1 MLASQRIAA
10 ASTPAAEP
18 PIRSDGL
25 CCARRDHPDLPLR
38 EYAAM
43 QHLVGSRPAANIDLV
58 AQLLLLLGLWG
69 GAYLAHAHRFRAHGA
84 VQTTLVLANL
94 FFIFFV
100 MISSFNTYIIAGQ
113 TTTGSVARIMLLHGA
128 LGLVAELTAL
138 YLLVRM
144 RTKLLP
150 PRLRVRN
157 IKRLMRAVLLLWTVV
172 VVVGATLYGERYLVT
187 PAAAASAPL
196 SQLRQSGAD
205 VYVHAVELQDAV
217 QRHNLATAKR
227 HAEHLVNLIEGRNG
241 PHYGD
246 VDGNGDIEDPGDG
259 TGLLPELRAVTRA
272 TNDHTVMV
280 EATAIQQEV
289 IRIRDDALAVVAKSS
304 VATLAPLA
312 GEIVALARRT
322 NGQDLFQ
329 LETQARA
336 AGMLD
341 VPLAVA
347 PVAGAAGHPGM
358 VAVVAQNFAFTP
370 RIITVPPGTM
380 IMWVNNDASKH
391 TVTSD
396 SGIFN
401 SGDMSRGDTFAHT
414 FTTSGRFPYYCRYH
428 GDKGGIGMS
437 GIVIVSASSGG

>member
-1 MLASQRIAA
+1 
-10 ASTPAAEP
+10 
-18 PIRSDGL
+18 
-25 CCARRDHPDLPLR
+25 
-38 EYAAM
+38 
-43 QHLVGSRPAANIDLV
+43 
-58 AQLLLLLGLWG
+58 
-69 GAYLAHAHRFRAHGA
+69 
-84 VQTTLVLANL
+84 
-94 FFIFFV
+94 
-100 MISSFNTYIIAGQ
+100 
-113 TTTGSVARIMLLHGA
+113 
-128 LGLVAELTAL
+128 
-138 YLLVRM
+138 
-144 RTKLLP
+144 
-150 PRLRVRN
+150 
-157 IKRLMRAVLLLWTVV
+157 
-172 VVVGATLYGERYLVT
+172 
-187 PAAAASAPL
+187 
-196 SQLRQSGAD
+196 
-205 VYVHAVELQDAV
+205 
-217 QRHNLATAKR
+217 
-227 HAEHLVNLIEGRNG
+227 
-241 PHYGD
+241 
-246 VDGNGDIEDPGDG
+246 
-259 TGLLPELRAVTRA
+259 LPELQAVTRA

-401 SGDMSRGDTFAHT
+401 SGDMSRGDTFAST

-437 GIVIVSASSGG
+437 GIVIVSAPAGG

>member
-1 MLASQRIAA
+1 
-10 ASTPAAEP
+10 
-18 PIRSDGL
+18 
-25 CCARRDHPDLPLR
+25 
-38 EYAAM
+38 M
-43 QHLVGSRPAANIDLV
+43 QQLVGTRLAADIDLV
-58 AQLLLLLGLWG
+58 AELLILLGLWG
-69 GAYLAHAHRFRAHGA
+69 GAYFARTHHYRAHGA
-84 VQTTLVLANL
+84 TQTTLVLANL
-94 FFIFFV
+94 FFILV
-100 MISSFNTYIIAGQ
+100 IMIPSFNSYIIAGQ
-113 TTTGSVARIMLLHGA
+113 TSTGPVARIMLLHGA
-128 LGLVAELTAL
+128 LGLVAELSAL

-150 PRLRVRN
+150 PRLRVRK

-227 HAEHLVNLIEGRNG
+227 HAEHIVNLIEGRKG

-259 TGLLPELRAVTRA
+259 TGLLPELQAVTGA
-272 TNDHTVMV
+272 TNDHTVTT
-280 EATAIQQEV
+280 EASAIQQQV
-289 IRIRDDALAVVAKSS
+289 IRIRDDALAVAAESS
-304 VATLAPLA
+304 VAPSAPIA

-329 LETQARA
+329 LETRARA
-336 AGMLD
+336 AGVVD
-341 VPLAVA
+341 IPLAVA

-358 VAVVAQNFAFTP
+358 VTVVAENFAFTP

-380 IMWVNNDASKH
+380 IMWVNNDTSKH

-396 SGIFN
+396 SGVFS
-401 SGDMSRGDTFAHT
+401 SGDMSRGDTFAYT

-437 GIVIVSASSGG
+437 GMVIVSTPTKG